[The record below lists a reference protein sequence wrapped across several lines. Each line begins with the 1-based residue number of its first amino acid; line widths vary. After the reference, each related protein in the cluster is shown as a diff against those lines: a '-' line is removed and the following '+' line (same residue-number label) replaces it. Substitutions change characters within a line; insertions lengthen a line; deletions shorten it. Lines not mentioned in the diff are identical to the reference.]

1 VGVSLGNIHKYQEK
15 NRLCTKCKNGCI
27 GDEYHYIMECQG
39 FELYDRKH
47 LIDKNMWQRPNALE
61 LKYIMNCAD
70 KSKLE
75 EKKQL

>member
-1 VGVSLGNIHKYQEK
+1 
-15 NRLCTKCKNGCI
+15 
-27 GDEYHYIMECQG
+27 MECQV

-47 LIDKNMWQRPNALE
+47 LIDKNMWQRQNALE

>member
-1 VGVSLGNIHKYQEK
+1 
-15 NRLCTKCKNGCI
+15 
-27 GDEYHYIMECQG
+27 MECQV

-47 LIDKNMWQRPNALE
+47 LIDQNMWQRQNALE